1 VRLDDDQRVWWGRA
15 GEQLQA
21 EGPLDS
27 SSSEAFKRV
36 ARNLWAAIR
45 NGAAPEPSLEEG
57 LRVQAIFDALRT
69 ADVERRWVQPEPVIL
84 P

>member
-1 VRLDDDQRVWWGRA
+1 
-15 GEQLQA
+15 
-21 EGPLDS
+21 
-27 SSSEAFKRV
+27 
-36 ARNLWAAIR
+36 LWAAIR